1 MPVILHLVPQSH
13 HVEVLKLFMLDILLQ
28 IEVIQIAE
36 ELVVQTTDPP
46 SKSV

>member
-1 MPVILHLVPQSH
+1 MPVILQFFPQPH
-13 HVEVLKLFMLDILLQ
+13 HVEVLKLFMLDNLLQ
-28 IEVIQIAE
+28 IEVIQITE

>member
-1 MPVILHLVPQSH
+1 MPVILQLVPQPH
-13 HVEVLKLFMLDILLQ
+13 HVEVLKLFMLDNLLQ
-28 IEVIQIAE
+28 IEVIQIT